1 MKLRKCSIL
10 LTLFFF
16 FTQST
21 DAQDL
26 VLPIEGTYGV
36 DYIIVNYPDWHLTDG
51 PVLVEDGFLN
61 DFQCGSKTY
70 DGHQGTDFVIRG
82 FAQMDSSVNVLA
94 VADGLI
100 IHVTEDLFDRETDGI
115 IADGLGNYVGIYHAS
130 SDTYT
135 YYAHLKTNSVPVEEG
150 DFVAAGQIIGQVG
163 SSGNSTDP
171 HLHFEM
177 WNPGVLTDPTIDPW
191 GTPCAEGSNL
201 WADSPAYDTTYAVW
215 EHGFVNYD
223 TVDNFIPSTWLPLKE
238 RMDLRTAFTTDDDYF
253 TFWALQ
259 YGLKIGDQT
268 SIEWIDPTGAVY
280 ASETTNYTTQDWW
293 FHYYNH
299 SISRPPLYLQGVWTV
314 NYYYNDSLVLVQPV
328 SYGNLS
334 VLENDQES
342 NELTITKIDHSIYRV
357 QCPNASLEMHVN
369 LYALNGQLLFQEK
382 CTEGLT
388 CELKLPPNLETG
400 LYLILV
406 TQNNTQFQ
414 KIVFIE

>member
-1 MKLRKCSIL
+1 MKTMKFPIL
-10 LTLFFF
+10 IALSFFF
-16 FTQST
+16 NHSIK
-21 DAQDL
+21 AQDL
-26 VLPIEGTYGV
+26 VLPIEGVYGV

-51 PVLVEDGFLN
+51 PVLVEDGYLN
-61 DFQCGSKTY
+61 DFQCGTKTY

-115 IADGLGNYVGIYHAS
+115 VADGLGNYVGIYHAS

-135 YYAHLKTNSVPVEEG
+135 YYAHLKTNSVPVAEG
-150 DFVAAGQIIGQVG
+150 DFVTAGQIIGQVG

-191 GTPCAEGSNL
+191 GTPCGEGSNL
-201 WADSPAYDTTYAVW
+201 WADPPAYDTSYAYW

-223 TVDNFIPSTWLPLKE
+223 TVENFIPSTWLPLKE
-238 RMDLRTAFTTDDDYF
+238 RMDLRTAFTTDDDFF

-259 YGLKIGDQT
+259 YGLKMGDQT
-268 SIEWIDPTGAVY
+268 SIKWIDPTGAVY
-280 ASETTNYTTQDWW
+280 ATETTDYTTQDWW

-299 SISRPPLYLQGVWTV
+299 SISRPPLILQGVWTV

-328 SYGNLS
+328 SYGNVS
-334 VLENDQES
+334 VSENDPEP
-342 NELTITKIDHSIYRV
+342 NELICIQLDKYTFRITFAEEDENTQI
-357 QCPNASLEMHVN
+357 M
-369 LYALNGQLLFQEK
+369 LYSLNGQMVLNEE
-382 CTEGLT
+382 CPEGKDYELNLPSNLT
-388 CELKLPPNLETG
+388 SG
-400 LYLILV
+400 MYLIQV
-406 TQNNTQFQ
+406 IQNNKHYQATIFY
-414 KIVFIE
+414 

>member
-1 MKLRKCSIL
+1 MKFPIL
-10 LTLFFF
+10 IALLFFF
-16 FTQST
+16 NHSIK
-21 DAQDL
+21 AQDL
-26 VLPIEGTYGV
+26 VLPIEGVYGV

-61 DFQCGSKTY
+61 DFQCGTKTY

-115 IADGLGNYVGIYHAS
+115 VADGLGNYVGIYHAS

-135 YYAHLKTNSVPVEEG
+135 YYAHLKTNSVPVAEG
-150 DFVAAGQIIGQVG
+150 DFVTAGQIIGQVG

-201 WADSPAYDTTYAVW
+201 WADPPAYDTTYAVW

-238 RMDLRTAFTTDDDYF
+238 RMDLRTAFTTDDDFF

-259 YGLKIGDQT
+259 YGLKMGDQT
-268 SIEWIDPTGAVY
+268 SIEWIDPTGAIY
-280 ASETTNYTTQDWW
+280 ATETTDYTTQDWW

-299 SISRPPLYLQGVWTV
+299 SISRHPLILQGVWTV

-328 SYGNLS
+328 SYGNVS
-334 VLENDQES
+334 VFENDQAS
-342 NELTITKIDHSIYRV
+342 NELICIQLDTYTYRITFAEKDENTQI
-357 QCPNASLEMHVN
+357 M
-369 LYALNGQLLFQEK
+369 LYSLNGQMVLNEK
-382 CTEGLT
+382 CTEAIVY
-388 CELKLPPNLETG
+388 ELHLPSNLPSG
-400 LYLILV
+400 MYLIQV
-406 TQNNTQFQ
+406 IQNNKHYQATIFY
-414 KIVFIE
+414 